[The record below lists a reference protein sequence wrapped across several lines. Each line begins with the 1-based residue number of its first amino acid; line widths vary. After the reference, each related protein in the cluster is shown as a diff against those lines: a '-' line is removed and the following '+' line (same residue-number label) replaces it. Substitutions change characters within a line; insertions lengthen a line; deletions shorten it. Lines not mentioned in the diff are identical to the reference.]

1 MRLRYV
7 IVAVLLVIAGIGGF
21 SVTASWGNKEQRELA
36 PYKENYSKQADELL
50 RRFEGQSYLSPEE
63 QIRLLR
69 DGAQYGTKWLAEQK
83 LRLKADIEEL
93 AVGEK
98 QPGDFADLVYGENW
112 RQEVEKY
119 KQRKELS
126 ELTVTASTLSLS
138 AGALILVFGIC
149 RWITRLISRWP
160 IQRSRINRTLTETIL
175 SQPESAEVKEV
186 DEDCELE
193 QEDCKLVSEDCQLE
207 PEDCKVESGDCELES
222 EGCGLRQVAAGQAE
236 VVEDCDSEDCNN
248 RQVEQPV
255 GGNGLKYSQMSF
267 GQIQN
272 AFNTQAQN
280 LKQKTNEFE
289 LSIGGIENVTLDNAE
304 AADAKLTDLS
314 EQICAIREYAAQQ
327 QERVK
332 KLQEGYDWNI
342 IRNFCLRIIRC
353 IDNLDAQ
360 IRSLADE
367 VNVTERLEQ
376 SKQELVF
383 ALESSG
389 VEQFDVPLQSD
400 YRGQEKQLE
409 VLKERVEANDPQ
421 LSGKIAEVVR
431 MGYQY
436 VIDEENV
443 KIVRPAQVRLYN

>member
-21 SVTASWGNKEQRELA
+21 SVTASWKDKEQRELA
-36 PYKENYSKQADELL
+36 PHKENYSRQADELL
-50 RRFEGQSYLSPEE
+50 SRFEGLSYLSPEE
-63 QIRLLR
+63 QLKLLK
-69 DGAQYGTKWLAEQK
+69 DGAQYGTKWKAEQK
-83 LRLKADIEEL
+83 LRLKADLEEL

-98 QPGDFADLVYGENW
+98 RPGDFADFVYGENW

-119 KQRKELS
+119 KKKKELN

-138 AGALILVFGIC
+138 AGAVILMIGVC
-149 RWITRLISRWP
+149 RWITNLINRLPILHSRL
-160 IQRSRINRTLTETIL
+160 NRTLSETIL
-175 SQPESAEVKEV
+175 SGSQSAEVKEV
-186 DEDCELE
+186 DEVNEEDCELE
-193 QEDCKLVSEDCQLE
+193 PQNYGLDSQDC
-207 PEDCKVESGDCELES
+207 GLES
-222 EGCGLRQVAAGQAE
+222 RESKLKPEVADQADA
-236 VVEDCDSEDCNN
+236 VEDCDSQDCNN
-248 RQVEQPV
+248 QQTKQPV
-255 GGNGLKYSQMSF
+255 GGNGQKYSQMSF

-272 AFNTQAQN
+272 AFDSQAQN
-280 LKQKTNEFE
+280 LKQKTKEFE
-289 LSIGGIENVTLDNAE
+289 LSIKGIESAALENIG
-304 AADAKLTDLS
+304 AADNKLTDLS

-327 QERVK
+327 QERVN

-353 IDNLDAQ
+353 IDNLDGQ
-360 IRSLADE
+360 IRSLADDI
-367 VNVTERLEQ
+367 NVTQQLEQ

-389 VEQFDVPLQSD
+389 VEQFEVPLQSD
-400 YRGQEKQLE
+400 YRGQEKHLE
-409 VLKERVEANDPQ
+409 VLKDRVEANDSQ

>member
-21 SVTASWGNKEQRELA
+21 SVTASWKDKEQRELA
-36 PYKENYSKQADELL
+36 PHKENYSRQADELL
-50 RRFEGQSYLSPEE
+50 SRFEGLSYLSPEE
-63 QIRLLR
+63 QLKLLK
-69 DGAQYGTKWLAEQK
+69 DGAQYGTKWKAEQE
-83 LRLKADIEEL
+83 LRLRADLEEL

-98 QPGDFADLVYGENW
+98 QPGDFADFVYGENW
-112 RQEVEKY
+112 RQEVEEY
-119 KQRKELS
+119 KKKKEFG

-138 AGALILVFGIC
+138 AGAVILMIGAC
-149 RWITRLISRWP
+149 RWITNFINRLPILHSRL
-160 IQRSRINRTLTETIL
+160 NRTLSKPIL
-175 SQPESAEVKEV
+175 PQSQSAEVKEV
-186 DEDCELE
+186 NQEDCELE
-193 QEDCKLVSEDCQLE
+193 PQNYGLDSQDCGLETQDC
-207 PEDCKVESGDCELES
+207 GLES
-222 EGCGLRQVAAGQAE
+222 QDSKLKPEVAGQADA
-236 VVEDCDSEDCNN
+236 VEDCDSQDCNN
-248 RQVEQPV
+248 QQTKQPV

-267 GQIQN
+267 GQIQK
-272 AFNTQAQN
+272 AFNSQAQN

-289 LSIGGIENVTLDNAE
+289 LSIKGIEGATLENTG
-304 AADAKLTDLS
+304 AADDKLTDLS

-353 IDNLDAQ
+353 IDNIDGQ
-360 IRSLADE
+360 IRSLADDI
-367 VNVTERLEQ
+367 NVTERLEQ
-376 SKQELVF
+376 SKQELIF

-389 VEQFDVPLQSD
+389 VEQFEVPLQSD
-400 YRGQEKQLE
+400 YRGQEKHLE

-431 MGYQY
+431 VGYQY

>member
-7 IVAVLLVIAGIGGF
+7 IVAVLLIIVGIGGF
-21 SVTASWGNKEQRELA
+21 SVTASWRNREQRELA
-36 PYKENYSKQADELL
+36 PYKLNYSRQADELL
-50 RRFEGQSYLSPEE
+50 TRFEGRSNLSPEE
-63 QIRLLR
+63 QVKLLR
-69 DGAQYGTKWLAEQK
+69 DGARYGAEWMAEQK
-83 LRLKADIEEL
+83 LRLKADLEEL

-98 QPGDFADLVYGENW
+98 QPSEFADFVYGKNW

-119 KQRKELS
+119 KKRKELS
-126 ELTVTASTLSLS
+126 EMTVTASTLSLS
-138 AGALILVFGIC
+138 AGVVILVIGIC
-149 RWITRLISRWP
+149 RWINRLINKWP
-160 IQRSRINRTLTETIL
+160 VRRSQINRPLAETIL
-175 SQPESAEVKEV
+175 SQSQLAEENEG
-186 DEDCELE
+186 DCELEPEDCELE
-193 QEDCKLVSEDCQLE
+193 QEDCELE
-207 PEDCKVESGDCELES
+207 QEDCELGPE
-222 EGCGLRQVAAGQAE
+222 VAGQADA
-236 VVEDCDSEDCNN
+236 VEEHNSEDFSNK
-248 RQVEQPV
+248 RAEQSV
-255 GGNGLKYSQMSF
+255 CVKGLKYSQMSF
-267 GQIQN
+267 GEIQN
-272 AFNTQAQN
+272 AFNTQAEDLN
-280 LKQKTNEFE
+280 KKTKEFE
-289 LSIGGIENVTLDNAE
+289 LSIRGIEGVTLE
-304 AADAKLTDLS
+304 STETADDRLTDLS

-353 IDNLDAQ
+353 IDNIDGQ
-360 IRSLADE
+360 IRNLVDE

-389 VEQFDVPLQSD
+389 VERFEVPLHSD
-400 YRGQEKQLE
+400 YRGQEKHLE
-409 VLKERVEANDPQ
+409 VLKERVEPNDPQ